1 MVLRGCVGLDRP
13 PIAARVCFGMLG
25 GGMRDVTDAMMRSEP
40 GREPGAGVSARKGGA
55 EGGVFYNQMCPV
67 CGRTLRIQVTLLGRR
82 VYCQHCGGGFVAM
95 DESLRSNGD
104 FGACARRP
112 ADAVEALLERA
123 DLTLRRVAAGD
134 GCGDPVSD

>member
-1 MVLRGCVGLDRP
+1 
-13 PIAARVCFGMLG
+13 MLG
-25 GGMRDVTDAMMRSEP
+25 GGMRDVNDFTVRAEP
-40 GREPGAGVSARKGGA
+40 GREPCGGTSTRNVGT
-55 EGGVFYNQMCPV
+55 EGGVFYNQACPV

-104 FGACARRP
+104 FGACGRRP